1 MLLCFLDELSR
12 VFSTTS
18 SSSMKITT
26 KWDGAPA
33 VFCGTYPGTNYF
45 FVGTKSIFNKGAK
58 VNFTPED
65 VDVNHGNSPGLAA
78 KLKDCLKYLPEL
90 NIQGV
95 AQGDLL
101 FTDDKVKKKN

>member
-1 MLLCFLDELSR
+1 MFLDELAKT
-12 VFSTTS
+12 FSS
-18 SSSMKITT
+18 GGDSNLKITT

-65 VDVNHGNSPGLAA
+65 VIVVLLHDSGSRYLA
-78 KLKDCLKYLPEL
+78 KIYNDEWMKS
-90 NIQGV
+90 
-95 AQGDLL
+95 
-101 FTDDKVKKKN
+101 KKFI